1 MHAER
6 ETHLT
11 GSGTRQELTQ
21 CDEIRVLLIFQ
32 PAPVLNRLSAKV
44 SEMRDGATE
53 GSKAELEK
61 GPKHFHAVPFWE
73 ELVGSGAGVSAINVL
88 LFSAMRRNTWL
99 DYKQKSTRALGEEV
113 SRETRRW
120 ARQLLSRM
128 GDSKPAE
135 MLNLLRSTM
144 SEAESLNKTYR
155 ALGNAPVAD
164 GEGKSVVLRRT
175 FAAEVTDAWK
185 ACTDKEQL
193 AQWFSEVDGDF
204 RQGGSFQ
211 VKDNAG
217 GEVLHFE
224 APITLKTTWALVLE

>member
-1 MHAER
+1 
-6 ETHLT
+6 
-11 GSGTRQELTQ
+11 
-21 CDEIRVLLIFQ
+21 
-32 PAPVLNRLSAKV
+32 
-44 SEMRDGATE
+44 
-53 GSKAELEK
+53 
-61 GPKHFHAVPFWE
+61 
-73 ELVGSGAGVSAINVL
+73 
-88 LFSAMRRNTWL
+88 
-99 DYKQKSTRALGEEV
+99 
-113 SRETRRW
+113 
-120 ARQLLSRM
+120 
-128 GDSKPAE
+128 
-135 MLNLLRSTM
+135 M

-217 GEVLHFE
+217 GEVLHCE
-224 APITLKTTWALVLE
+224 ASIALKTTWALGPGMTTELELRFTPEGENTTLELEHSTPAAILDEMVAA